1 MLTPDYTNQF
11 KRDYKLSEKRGL
23 DMSLIDELIDD
34 LINERQLQE
43 RHKDHTLKGEYKGC
57 RECHIEPNWLLIY
70 RIINEDIL
78 FVRNGT
84 HSDLFE

>member
-1 MLTPDYTNQF
+1 MLTPDFTNQF

-23 DMSLIDELIDD
+23 DMSLLDELLDD
-34 LINERQLQE
+34 LIDEKPLEEKHR
-43 RHKDHTLKGEYKGC
+43 DHALKGEYKGC
-57 RECHIEPNWLLIY
+57 RECHIQPDWLLVY
-70 RIINEDIL
+70 RIVEEDIL